1 MINQNDIDEEIDEE
15 LKGEDDYIGE
25 SDDQE
30 FLKNANELDLPD
42 TESEREDNEADLKG
56 DETDSE
62 LEDYYKELGIEE
74 EEDLSKSKKQKKK
87 M

>member
-1 MINQNDIDEEIDEE
+1 MINQDDIDEEIDEE

-56 DETDSE
+56 DYCS
-62 LEDYYKELGIEE
+62 
-74 EEDLSKSKKQKKK
+74 
-87 M
+87 